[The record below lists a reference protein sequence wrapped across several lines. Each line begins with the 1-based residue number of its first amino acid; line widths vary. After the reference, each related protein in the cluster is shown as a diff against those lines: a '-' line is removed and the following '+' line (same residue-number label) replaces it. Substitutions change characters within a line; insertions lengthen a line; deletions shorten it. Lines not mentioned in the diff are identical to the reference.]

1 MRGFVLGLQLGQRH
15 TAGLGG
21 SCWSSTCSAACCG
34 PTLSSCTDMEVGS
47 SCHSSRSASGL

>member
-34 PTLSSCTDMEVGS
+34 PTLSSCMDMEVGS